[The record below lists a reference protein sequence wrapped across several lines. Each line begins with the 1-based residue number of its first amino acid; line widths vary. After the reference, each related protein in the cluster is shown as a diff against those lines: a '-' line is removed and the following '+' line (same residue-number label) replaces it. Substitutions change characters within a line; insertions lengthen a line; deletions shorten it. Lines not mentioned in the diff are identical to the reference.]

1 MKKNR
6 FNEIR
11 RSGRKLAH
19 LLHLHTNIR
28 GEVSLGLQIAIQ
40 IAGPCL
46 SARLMSPRESDLESG
61 ALLLE
66 GRNHRVLWSPGER
79 LAKLKQLADTL
90 QADWIANWDGYA
102 KTKNCRSNHEL
113 PPISWPSSS
122 TTPLS
127 S

>member
-1 MKKNR
+1 MTKNR
-6 FNEIR
+6 FNETR

-19 LLHLHTNIR
+19 LLHLHTNTR
-28 GEVSLGLQIAIQ
+28 GEVSPGLQIAIQ

-79 LAKLKQLADTL
+79 LAKLKRLADAL

-102 KTKNCRSNHEL
+102 ETEKIQPAAEHVPART
-113 PPISWPSSS
+113 PPAR
-122 TTPLS
+122 
-127 S
+127 